1 MTEYTAKDII
11 KLTPIEHVRQR
22 PHMYVEH
29 TSDPMPLLCEII
41 DNSLDEVL
49 NIRGQHT
56 IEVTLDYINETLTVR
71 DTGRGIPYTKTNKG
85 IPAIILVATELFA
98 GGKFK
103 KDASSSYKISAG
115 LHGVG
120 LSVVN
125 YLSDMMLIQ
134 SVRDG
139 NKAIATF
146 KDGKHISLDIRP
158 VSSEDTRGSVVQFKV
173 CSLIERKL
181 PNVDDVRSYLKMILL
196 DPTVKKK
203 VTIKLNVITKED
215 TTSETI
221 ASDISDLD
229 MFANCGDRLIEY
241 QMKNENTEEELYIA
255 FTYDSVKELKSVG
268 LVNLKPVNQ
277 GNHITLVKGL
287 ILDKLE
293 EIANQFCKI
302 QLNRNDLQIGLKL
315 FVSAKLIDVQFQ
327 GQSKYSLK
335 TPVSTIKNVFSNEVQ
350 NFMTFLGK
358 GRNFTFLKT
367 VVQYIEENKRRDKH
381 HKTLETFLNSDDS
394 KNGYMRGIDV
404 DNLYDCTT
412 PSKEN
417 TELYIV
423 EGASAGGT
431 LLRIRDQKVHGVL
444 LLRGKTVNSLYENK
458 ETEDLMKN
466 REVVSILRAV
476 GADAKGL
483 KEDKIRYE
491 KIILVAD
498 PDPDGCHINL
508 LILSIFARFLPD
520 LLKKGY
526 VYIAKVPL
534 YMFYDKEKMIP
545 VFDKSE
551 AQKYM
556 KTNMKFTRYKGLG
569 EMNADE
575 LDYAVVRKDTRNLIR
590 LFCDDTDLQYLKDLM
605 TTQTTK
611 RDVLSVRTED

>member
-1 MTEYTAKDII
+1 MMTEYTAKDII
-11 KLTPIEHVRQR
+11 KLTPIEHVRHR

-85 IPAIILVATELFA
+85 TPAIILVATELFA

-103 KDASSSYKISAG
+103 KDVNSSYKISAG

-125 YLSDMMLIQ
+125 YLSDMMIVQ

-139 NKAIATF
+139 NKAVAVF
-146 KDGKHISLDIRP
+146 KDGKHVSLDIKP
-158 VSSEDTRGSVVQFKV
+158 MLNEDTRGTTVQFKV
-173 CSLIERKL
+173 CSLIEKKM
-181 PNVDDVRSYLKMILL
+181 PNVDDVRSYLKTILL
-196 DPTVKKK
+196 DPTVKRK
-203 VTIKLNVITKED
+203 VTIKLNVITNES
-215 TTSETI
+215 TTTETI
-221 ASDISDLD
+221 TSDITDLD
-229 MFANCGDRLIEY
+229 IFASCNDRLEY
-241 QMKNENTEEELYIA
+241 HMKNENTEEELYIV
-255 FTYDSVKELKSVG
+255 FTYDNVKEFKNIA

-277 GNHITLVKGL
+277 GSHVTFVKGL

-302 QLNRNDLQIGLKL
+302 QLNRNDLQMGLKL

-335 TPVSTIKNVFSNEVQ
+335 TPVSTIKSVFSSEIQ
-350 NFMTFLGK
+350 NFMSFLGK
-358 GRNFTFLKT
+358 GKNFTFLKS

-381 HKTLETFLNSDDS
+381 HKTLETFLNSDDNKS
-394 KNGYMRGIDV
+394 GYIRGIDV
-404 DNLYDCTT
+404 DNLYDCTA

-458 ETEDLMKN
+458 ETEDLVKN

-476 GADAKGL
+476 GADAKGV

-508 LILSIFARFLPD
+508 LVLSIFARFLPD

-526 VYIAKVPL
+526 VYIAEVPL
-534 YMFYDKEKMIP
+534 YMFYDKDKMIP

-556 KTNMKFTRYKGLG
+556 KANMKFTRYKGLG
-569 EMNADE
+569 EMDANE
-575 LDYAVVRKDTRNLIR
+575 LDYAVVRKDTRKLIR
-590 LFCDDTDLQYLKDLM
+590 LFCDDNDLQYLKDLM
-605 TTQTTK
+605 TTQATK
-611 RDVLSVRTED
+611 KDVLSAKIED